1 VGHVSRSS
9 GLFYLEASQDRVSQ
23 SGIKTGGGTAW
34 MVHVAS
40 SWRSCGDEVDDK
52 RVDAMGCIRLF
63 YPNFAVFV
71 VLCLKGNLVF
81 WVDL

>member
-40 SWRSCGDEVDDK
+40 LWRSCGDEVDDK
-52 RVDAMGCIRLF
+52 RVDAVGCIRLF
-63 YPNFAVFV
+63 YPNFAVFI